1 VGRVELLTLYAS
13 RFSRELYGRKPVAT
27 FMRRDPVI
35 VHQNTPVESLSQKI
49 TNCNLRWADD
59 DFIVVDEGGNYIGV
73 GMIVDLL
80 RSITEMQIRNARYAN
95 PLTQLPGNVPVSE
108 HIDTLLAQ
116 GHHFVLAYVDIDNF
130 KLYNDEFGH
139 SAGDDLLIT
148 ISEIL
153 KDCSRDQDLVVRY
166 GGEEFLLVLPSTGL
180 DAAVILFERIRSA
193 VKLKTPVTFSA
204 GIATHTEDLTFDQ
217 LVEKAEQCLY
227 LAKAEGRDRYVL
239 AD

>member
-1 VGRVELLTLYAS
+1 VLL
-13 RFSRELYGRKPVAT
+13 E
-27 FMRRDPVI
+27 
-35 VHQNTPVESLSQKI
+35 
-49 TNCNLRWADD
+49 
-59 DFIVVDEGGNYIGV
+59 
-73 GMIVDLL
+73 
-80 RSITEMQIRNARYAN
+80 
-95 PLTQLPGNVPVSE
+95 
-108 HIDTLLAQ
+108 TLLPSSLRNQ
-116 GHHFVLAYVDIDNF
+116 DPFSVILLDIDNF

>member
-1 VGRVELLTLYAS
+1 MTLISGSILSYSTSLPIIFLFLSATMLPLIAKAFWIQEPELNALGLM
-13 RFSRELYGRKPVAT
+13 L
-27 FMRRDPVI
+27 VI
-35 VHQNTPVESLSQKI
+35 VFLLLSGLIPRQNRLLIENIVLRLENEHQSL
-49 TNCNLRWADD
+49 TD
-59 DFIVVDEGGNYIGV
+59 
-73 GMIVDLL
+73 
-80 RSITEMQIRNARYAN
+80 
-95 PLTQLPGNVPVSE
+95 PLTELGNRRRLSVLLE
-108 HIDTLLAQ
+108 TLLPSSLRNQ
-116 GHHFVLAYVDIDNF
+116 DPFSVILLDIDNF